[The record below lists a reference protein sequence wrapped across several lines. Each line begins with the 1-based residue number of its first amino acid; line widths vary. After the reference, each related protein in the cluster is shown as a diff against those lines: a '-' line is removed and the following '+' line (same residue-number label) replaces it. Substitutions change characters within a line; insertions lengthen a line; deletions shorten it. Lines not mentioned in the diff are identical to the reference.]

1 MNWSLVLNYAILLTW
16 GAALVYCAWR
26 LSKLSLSASTRA
38 LWALIL
44 LAFPIVGALVFLIVN
59 SNKPSVQ

>member
-1 MNWSLVLNYAILLTW
+1 MNWSLVFNYAILLVW
-16 GAALVYCAWR
+16 GVALVYSAWR
-26 LSKLSLSASTRA
+26 LSKLSLRASTRA

-59 SNKPSVQ
+59 PNQRSVQ